1 MNRQLFVV
9 SGALVMVATFAAS
22 SDTRRAAAWS
32 TPVNLGA
39 AINSPDSDSGP
50 ALSRDR
56 LTLYFASTRPG
67 GFGAADLYVARRA
80 RADCAWDWPVNLGPV
95 INTASFELTPA
106 LSRDE
111 HQLFF
116 VSPRA
121 SGLADIW
128 VSYRGNVHDDF
139 GWQPPVMLGPAINTT
154 TAIDSKPSYFQS
166 RKGGLPQLFF
176 HSNRPGGAGG
186 QDIYVADAFGAA
198 VLIPELNTPQNDAGA
213 TISRG
218 GLEMFFQSDRP
229 GGFGAT
235 DLWVSVRSS
244 VFSPWSAP
252 ENLGD
257 VVNSA
262 FDDQIAG
269 LSAGGDTLLF
279 TSNRPGGFGMADI
292 YMTTRA
298 ARAGATR
305 GM

>member
-1 MNRQLFVV
+1 MNRHLIGMC
-9 SGALVMVATFAAS
+9 GALVLGAVLMPSAS
-22 SDTRRAAAWS
+22 AHRDADWS
-32 TPVNLGA
+32 TPVNLGPVV
-39 AINSPDSDSGP
+39 NSPFSESGP
-50 ALSRDR
+50 AVSRDG
-56 LTLYFASTRPG
+56 LSLYFASTRSG
-67 GFGAADLYVARRA
+67 GFGNADLYVARRENC
-80 RADCAWDWPVNLGPV
+80 DLPWDSAVNLGPV
-95 INTASFELTPA
+95 INTDSFELTPA

-111 HQLFF
+111 RHLFF

-128 VSYRGNVHDDF
+128 VSSRGNVHDDF

-186 QDIYVADAFGAA
+186 HDIYVADAFGAA
-198 VLIPELNTPQNDAGA
+198 VLIPELNTPQNDQGA
-213 TISRG
+213 TISRN

-229 GGFGAT
+229 GGFGAS

-252 ENLGD
+252 ENLGE

-262 FDDQIAG
+262 ADDQIAG
-269 LSAGGDTLLF
+269 LSADGEALFF

-292 YMTTRA
+292 YMTTRTTGGTKH
-298 ARAGATR
+298 R
-305 GM
+305 